1 MKRLT
6 LIATIILFV
15 SFTAA
20 QTSSNIDIELKNSE
34 PTPLQTS
41 EYADIWLEVRNTGSS
56 EADNIEI
63 EFNENYPFSV
73 ERGDR
78 KNWSIPE
85 LIPGDTYQMHL
96 QTRVD
101 NNAVQGNDTLNFK
114 VETPGISFEEKVP
127 VEVRSDRNI
136 LSLNQVNFPE
146 KAAPGS
152 TNQMQLN
159 LENLGSGQLKNIQV
173 SLDTSSENLPLATSG
188 SSQKN
193 IASIDSASVETL
205 NYSLSIDESAE
216 NGVYKLPIQ
225 INFENEAGTSFEQ
238 QTTTGINVGGEPQL
252 DVDLNTEEAITE
264 GTRELTF
271 RLVNKGHGS
280 ADFVSMEIQ
289 ENENIE
295 VIGSDDVY
303 IGSMDSDDFQTASF
317 DVHIE
322 AETESVNINEIKMP
336 VKLEYTD
343 QNGEQSSTKTVLAEF
358 YTREDVQRYGLD
370 SGGSPLP
377 LIAVLLLLVGGGV
390 YYWRRKRKE

>member
-6 LIATIILFV
+6 LLTVLVLFT

-56 EADNIEI
+56 EAENLNIQ
-63 EFNENYPFSV
+63 FNENYPFSV

-85 LIPGDTYQMHL
+85 LIPGDTYQLHL

-101 NNAVQGNDTLNFK
+101 NNAVQGNNTLNFD
-114 VETPGISFEEKVP
+114 VETPRMSFEEKVP
-127 VEVRSDRNI
+127 VEVRSDRNV
-136 LSLNQVNFPE
+136 LSVQQIEFPE

-152 TNQMQLN
+152 TNQMQLR
-159 LENLGSGQLKNIQV
+159 LENLASGQLKNIQV
-173 SLDTSSENLPLATSG
+173 SLDTSSENLPMATAG

-193 IASIDSASVETL
+193 IASIDSGSVETL

-252 DVDLNTEEAITE
+252 DVGLNTEDAVTE

-280 ADFVSMEIQ
+280 ADFVSMELQ
-289 ENENIE
+289 ENDNVE
-295 VIGSDDVY
+295 VIGSNDVY
-303 IGSMDSDDFQTASF
+303 IGSMDADDFQTASF
-317 DVHIE
+317 RVHVS
-322 AETESVNINEIKMP
+322 AEQESVNVNEIEFP
-336 VKLEYTD
+336 VELSYTD
-343 QNGEQSSTKTVLAEF
+343 QNGDRVETQNAQAEL
-358 YTREDVQRYGLD
+358 YSQDDLQRYGLS
-370 SGGSPLP
+370 SGSSILP
-377 LIAVLLLLVGGGV
+377 IAVIAILIIGGGI
-390 YYWRRKRKE
+390 YYWRRRRKE